1 MYLLTKD
8 LDAFSKEVK
17 IDVLKILLFWLV
29 GVYDQTES
37 DKDDVEVNFSSFSL
51 ANELSKANCVIE
63 VSVNKKILWTIYK
76 SSRTLRYKQSLIKIE
91 NLRFCKLYPQI

>member
-8 LDAFSKEVK
+8 LDAFCKDVK

-37 DKDDVEVNFSSFSL
+37 DKDEVEVNLSLFSL
-51 ANELSKANCVIE
+51 ADELSKANSVIE
-63 VSVNKKILWTIYK
+63 VSVDKKYF
-76 SSRTLRYKQSLIKIE
+76 E
-91 NLRFCKLYPQI
+91 LYYISIPEH